1 MKKYNCDKCNDTGKY
16 LQGSVT
22 GFNDETE
29 QEEEEFWWEPCD
41 CMYNTA
47 FNMKVTASTK
57 RAKIAPTSKEDNIYT
72 DDTVV
77 PKINNIDKGSE

>member
-1 MKKYNCDKCNDTGKY
+1 MESRTKEVKCDRCDGTGKY
-16 LQGSVT
+16 LQGSVI

-41 CMYNTA
+41 CMYET
-47 FNMKVTASTK
+47 
-57 RAKIAPTSKEDNIYT
+57 APTSAENGIYI
-72 DDTVV
+72 DDKVV